1 MLTGSH
7 VCNAQPGWWLC
18 VTSHQQELAAEFVMG
33 PCSPDDK
40 CYLHKV
46 SSKICSHPTQFLL
59 LCAITIRTPMR
70 MLRTACHCLGFLD
83 VCHQCMI
90 AHWHLNISIHMLMIY
105 CQATHYFHALNHV
118 TTHNSNYART
128 KNPDVSTSWRQP
140 WTMATLYN
148 NWRSMKTQG
157 MHTHQYS
164 IQSTLYTLEH
174 IRCLASGVREI
185 RVRYYGVFWKS
196 CCTSLQCD
204 AIWLQT
210 TFINVAW
217 DL

>member
-1 MLTGSH
+1 MRNHHPHPHAHVTHCLPLPRLSGCVPPVHDSTLTPQHIYTH
-7 VCNAQPGWWLC
+7 VDDLLPSYPL
-18 VTSHQQELAAEFVMG
+18 L
-33 PCSPDDK
+33 PCIKPR
-40 CYLHKV
+40 YH
-46 SSKICSHPTQFLL
+46 TQLK
-59 LCAITIRTPMR
+59 
-70 MLRTACHCLGFLD
+70 LRTH
-83 VCHQCMI
+83 
-90 AHWHLNISIHMLMIY
+90 
-105 CQATHYFHALNHV
+105 
-118 TTHNSNYART
+118 
-128 KNPDVSTSWRQP
+128 KNLDVSTSWRQP